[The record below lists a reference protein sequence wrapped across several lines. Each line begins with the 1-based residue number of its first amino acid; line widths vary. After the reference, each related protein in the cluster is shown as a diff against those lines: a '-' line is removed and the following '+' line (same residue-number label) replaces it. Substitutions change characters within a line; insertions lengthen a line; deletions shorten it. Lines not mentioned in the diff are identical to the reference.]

1 MIVVLTG
8 GLLEDDTKMD
18 LLQEVLNRD
27 APDIMFVM
35 SKDDGWEFK
44 ASDIE
49 KKKQNPITTE
59 IRKKLQGVEVMSYR
73 RRGER
78 RFRGEVRDYEHDTMV
93 NELLRRL
100 RCC

>member
-1 MIVVLTG
+1 
-8 GLLEDDTKMD
+8 
-18 LLQEVLNRD
+18 
-27 APDIMFVM
+27 MFVM
-35 SKDDGWEFK
+35 SKDDGWEFR
-44 ASDIE
+44 ASAIE
-49 KKKQNPITTE
+49 RANQNPITTE

-78 RFRGEVRDYEHDTMV
+78 YFRGEVRDYEHDSMV